1 MAQLK
6 LSLFMLIL
14 ACVLT
19 LIKKLMIKNINLKLV
34 ILLEHQNR
42 KTILQKAI
50 FQIGLKKFWRLKK
63 LKALCRGHMSLVN
76 LTKM

>member
-1 MAQLK
+1 
-6 LSLFMLIL
+6 
-14 ACVLT
+14 
-19 LIKKLMIKNINLKLV
+19 MIKNINLKLV